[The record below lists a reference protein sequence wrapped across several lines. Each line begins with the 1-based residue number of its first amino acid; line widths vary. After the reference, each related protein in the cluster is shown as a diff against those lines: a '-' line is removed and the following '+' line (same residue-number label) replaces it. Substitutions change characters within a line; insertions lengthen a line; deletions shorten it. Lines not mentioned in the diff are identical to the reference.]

1 MQALRVLPT
10 STLEAVPLVFSEQ
23 RVSLFK
29 FYRDQSIRD
38 GMLYRN
44 ELYQS
49 VREFGIRDRLKA
61 YQFAC
66 EQFEQGIPNLI
77 TVSEH
82 RYVVWV
88 NLRGPLAA
96 TSALR

>member
-1 MQALRVLPT
+1 MQALKVLPT

-23 RVSLFK
+23 QVSVFK
-29 FYRDQSIRD
+29 FYRGQGIRD
-38 GMLYRN
+38 GMLYKN

-66 EQFEQGIPNLI
+66 EHFEQGVPNLI

-82 RYVVWV
+82 RYVVWIS
-88 NLRGPLAA
+88 LRRPLAA
-96 TSALR
+96 TTVLL